1 MSWCNVMGRV
11 WWILYYWSVLLG
23 GRSYSNNAEWKDLI
37 TDCFWLLDRWYRHR
51 RGSILDILFVMI
63 RSVMRYYWSALL
75 GNLCAG
81 WKIVYVSSSMVS
93 SVWMFFVD
101 FVRDF
106 SIFVMILLIRSTCGI
121 IRNGNIWFISAL
133 FRLLDRLVSF
143 FFVVV
148 CVWTFYMDFDGI
160 IILGIYDNSG
170 WKDSITLFTLLHQ
183 WPLYYHCWID
193 IILIWI
199 YSYFVFR
206 MNIIG

>member
-1 MSWCNVMGRV
+1 MGWGGFDLTDRFVIIVAAPFRMSWCNVMGRV

-106 SIFVMILLIRSTCGI
+106 SIFVMILLIRTTCGI

-143 FFVVV
+143 FCCCLRLNV
-148 CVWTFYMDFDGI
+148 
-160 IILGIYDNSG
+160 
-170 WKDSITLFTLLHQ
+170 
-183 WPLYYHCWID
+183 LYGFWWYYYPWN
-193 IILIWI
+193 LW
-199 YSYFVFR
+199 
-206 MNIIG
+206 

>member
-1 MSWCNVMGRV
+1 MGRV

-106 SIFVMILLIRSTCGI
+106 SIFVMILLIRTTCGI
-121 IRNGNIWFISAL
+121 IRNIWFISAL

>member
-1 MSWCNVMGRV
+1 MGRV

>member
-1 MSWCNVMGRV
+1 MGRIRFDRSFRNYRSSAV
-11 WWILYYWSVLLG
+11 PDVLVQCNGSRLMDIILLICTTRG
-23 GRSYSNNAEWKDLI
+23 KEYSNNAEWKDLI

-106 SIFVMILLIRSTCGI
+106 SIFVMILLIRTTCGI

-143 FFVVV
+143 FCCCLRLNV
-148 CVWTFYMDFDGI
+148 
-160 IILGIYDNSG
+160 
-170 WKDSITLFTLLHQ
+170 
-183 WPLYYHCWID
+183 LYGFWWYYYPWN
-193 IILIWI
+193 LW
-199 YSYFVFR
+199 
-206 MNIIG
+206 